1 MQLICLT
8 NPKFRLK
15 CSNHVFIRQSDN
27 TMTESQVSTAWLR
40 TQIARSRQTAY
51 KCIMVFCS
59 NEQAGESQA
68 FASRLFRRS
77 CSKQMML
84 ENI

>member
-27 TMTESQVSTAWLR
+27 TMTESQVSTAWFR
-40 TQIARSRQTAY
+40 TQIARSLAPNGLQVHNGILL
-51 KCIMVFCS
+51 K
-59 NEQAGESQA
+59 
-68 FASRLFRRS
+68 
-77 CSKQMML
+77 
-84 ENI
+84 